1 MRTTP
6 SPPCYFGSSLT
17 YGSAETRAGT
27 LDDLRLSSDR
37 ANKFVVNDDGM
48 IQLIARQV
56 ERFP

>member
-1 MRTTP
+1 M
-6 SPPCYFGSSLT
+6 
-17 YGSAETRAGT
+17 RAGT